1 MKLLKLIL
9 SKTFILKIYTNYKQS
24 LVTNGSTKLN
34 VLKTFPLFE
43 AHGWGLYSI
52 RAKLTIQSINQV
64 IPSLSEFAKL
74 NKENIQFKEKV
85 LEFLIK
91 EEYKEK
97 LGSLFTFHGSD
108 KATIHDYYLIYASI
122 INDIQNPNIKIFE
135 IGLGTNNTDVVSTM
149 GTNGKP
155 GASLRAFRDYIDDSY
170 IYGADF
176 DHRILFEEK
185 RIKTFFVDQTNPKTF
200 SDLSKKINLE
210 FDLMIDDGLHS
221 PNANLNSLAFFK
233 NKIKSGGYIVI
244 EDVNPNTEKLWLT
257 VSNLLEREFKSAFI
271 NTKAAS
277 VFILQKK

>member
-1 MKLLKLIL
+1 
-9 SKTFILKIYTNYKQS
+9 
-24 LVTNGSTKLN
+24 
-34 VLKTFPLFE
+34 
-43 AHGWGLYSI
+43 
-52 RAKLTIQSINQV
+52 
-64 IPSLSEFAKL
+64 
-74 NKENIQFKEKV
+74 

-233 NKIKSGGYIVI
+233 IKLNQEVI
-244 EDVNPNTEKLWLT
+244 
-257 VSNLLEREFKSAFI
+257 
-271 NTKAAS
+271 
-277 VFILQKK
+277 